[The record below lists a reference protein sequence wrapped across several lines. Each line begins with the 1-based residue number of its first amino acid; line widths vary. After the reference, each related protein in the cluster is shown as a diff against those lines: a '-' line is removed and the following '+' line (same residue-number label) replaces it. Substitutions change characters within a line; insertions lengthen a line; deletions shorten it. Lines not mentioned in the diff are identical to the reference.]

1 MLSAVIST
9 PVPWQVGLAL
19 PVTLLGVCLAGGRA
33 IAAPVVAERPIA
45 PSTET
50 VRMPPAVTLDPASEP
65 AKPTTLSPST
75 LTASSSEVGAP
86 LPAIASVASLE
97 PAATRL
103 AEVIDPSMSQVTSV
117 TQLSDVQPTDW
128 AFQALQ
134 SLVEKYGC
142 IAGYPDGTF
151 RGQRAM
157 TRYEFAAGLNACLDR
172 VNELIAAATAD
183 MATKEDMATL
193 QRLMEEFAAE
203 LAMMRGRVDNLE
215 GRVVLLEGSQFSTTT
230 KLQGLAF
237 FNVTGATAGDDVR
250 VEAGSLAGPRE
261 IRPAARY
268 RDTHR
273 PVVLRVADDPELTF
287 SNLTWLSLVTS
298 FTGKDLLVAQLA
310 AGNGDSPA
318 NDFTSAGLYNTYGV
332 PFTDQTAGPELTG
345 SRNNVILREFFYEF
359 PVSDNFRLVVGPRVN
374 WYRYF
379 DGNAFTFFL
388 KGGSFN
394 SISST
399 LTNTLDRGSGV
410 VGLWKMSDQFSFH
423 FGYLGENT
431 EFLPSEFGFNTAA
444 SPRKGL
450 FSGTNTLTAELTY
463 SPSKNANIRL
473 LYNRSTSDANVP
485 IQDENGNI
493 TGFGIGG
500 ATGEPIYGVA
510 DDGFGGSLKP
520 AYGNTFGISADWLI
534 TPRFGVFGRYSY
546 GNVEIRPKDRNRD
559 DGEINSQAFQ
569 IGLAFPDLGKPGAL
583 ATLSFIMPF
592 DVLAGRRFLAAGGG
606 NGGTQYDLE
615 AAYYLPLSGNIAIVP
630 SLYWIFNPN
639 NFDNNPTIFVGNLRT
654 QFSF

>member
-1 MLSAVIST
+1 MFSSMLSAS
-9 PVPWQVGLAL
+9 VPWRIGLAL
-19 PVTLLGVCLAGGRA
+19 PVTLLGVCLVSGRSSA
-33 IAAPVVAERPIA
+33 TPVATVEGVAPLTAPADLAPVVTRDAAALPPVPAASSESGQTLQAIESVA
-45 PSTET
+45 NLET
-50 VRMPPAVTLDPASEP
+50 AATSLSEQLMPP
-65 AKPTTLSPST
+65 
-75 LTASSSEVGAP
+75 G
-86 LPAIASVASLE
+86 
-97 PAATRL
+97 
-103 AEVIDPSMSQVTSV
+103 MSQVTSV

-142 IAGYPDGTF
+142 IVGYPDSTF

-183 MATKEDMATL
+183 MATKEDVATL

-203 LAMMRGRVDNLE
+203 LAMIRGRVENLE
-215 GRVVLLEGSQFSTTT
+215 GRVAVLEGTQFSTTT
-230 KLQGLAF
+230 KLQGLTF

-268 RDTHR
+268 SDTNR
-273 PVVLRVADDPELTF
+273 PVVLRVTDDPEITF
-287 SNLTWLSLVTS
+287 SNLTWLSFVTS
-298 FTGKDLLVAQLA
+298 FTGKDLLVTQLA

-318 NDFTSAGLYNTYGV
+318 NYFTSAGLYNTYGV
-332 PFTDQTAGPELTG
+332 PFTDQTAGPEIFG
-345 SRNNVILREFFYEF
+345 SRNDVILREFFYEF

-388 KGGSFN
+388 NGGSFN
-394 SISST
+394 SIGST

-410 VGLWKMSDQFSFH
+410 VGLWKMSDQFAFH

-431 EFLPSEFGFNTAA
+431 EFLPSAFGFNT
-444 SPRKGL
+444 SSNPRTGL

-473 LYNRSTSDANVP
+473 LYNRSTSDPNVP

-510 DDGFGGSLKP
+510 DDGFGGSIKP

-534 TPRFGVFGRYSY
+534 TPRFGVFGRYGY
-546 GNVEIRPKDRNRD
+546 GNVQIRPKDDDRD
-559 DGEINSQAFQ
+559 GGDINSQAFQ
-569 IGLAFPDLGKPGAL
+569 VGLAFPDLGKQGAL
-583 ATLSFIMPF
+583 ATLSFAMPF
-592 DVLAGRRFLAAGGG
+592 DVLEGRKFLAAGGG